1 MEEERTDKQTTEEST
16 DSRLRETTER
26 IWERTRKTFS
36 SATNTAGQYGRIVQK
51 KIDLGSMH
59 RKINSCYTDL
69 GAMIDKGRLE
79 ENEHVLE
86 SAEVQAMFSR
96 LDDLRNQAAQLESEI
111 ETLKAEARQTETH

>member
-1 MEEERTDKQTTEEST
+1 MEEERTDTKTTEEET

-26 IWERTRKTFS
+26 LWERTRKTFS
-36 SATNTAGQYGRIVQK
+36 TATHTAGQYGRIVQK
-51 KIDLGSMH
+51 KIDLGTMH
-59 RKINSCYTDL
+59 RKINACYTDL

-86 SAEVQAMFSR
+86 SDEVQAMFTR

-111 ETLKAEARQTETH
+111 ESLKVEARQTETH